1 MATARA
7 RTPPTKYCKR
17 WAGALMHSVERCLQG
32 LRQPT
37 SRLRLWPGMASG
49 VPEIPKSNRA
59 STQELPSPAA
69 FAPGPCPAILSHC
82 TPQLLVFYVL
92 VAVGFGALILMWRS
106 NIRLKALKRKVARAV
121 REQRGRRFEPQD
133 AARMYGMF

>member
-1 MATARA
+1 MGLDEEAAQLSKGGGAFILEWFTSIFYGDSQSAHATN
-7 RTPPTKYCKR
+7 KI
-17 WAGALMHSVERCLQG
+17 LQ
-32 LRQPT
+32 
-37 SRLRLWPGMASG
+37 
-49 VPEIPKSNRA
+49 E
-59 STQELPSPAA
+59 
-69 FAPGPCPAILSHC
+69 
-82 TPQLLVFYVL
+82 LLVFYVL

>member
-1 MATARA
+1 
-7 RTPPTKYCKR
+7 
-17 WAGALMHSVERCLQG
+17 MHSVERCLQG

-49 VPEIPKSNRA
+49 VLEIPKSNRA
-59 STQELPSPAA
+59 STQDLPSPAA

-106 NIRLKALKRKVARAV
+106 NIRCATWEGVCASILAGSIARHFLPSIEKMASLDPSKRPPTPA
-121 REQRGRRFEPQD
+121 
-133 AARMYGMF
+133 